1 MKFDDKRD
9 AELKV
14 LQKICTK
21 RLLKKLKQK
30 QTNKERTMR
39 ILDLGE
45 AGYEG
50 FNEAQRH
57 YFYIDGDYD
66 PRSYGITDYDCDEI
80 TKQLVGM
87 GLQAL
92 TS

>member
-1 MKFDDKRD
+1 
-9 AELKV
+9 
-14 LQKICTK
+14 
-21 RLLKKLKQK
+21 
-30 QTNKERTMR
+30 MR

-50 FNEAQRH
+50 QSEAQRH

-66 PRSYGITDYDCDEI
+66 QDRGITDYDCDEI

-87 GLQAL
+87 GLQAPRL
-92 TS
+92 MRLDKA

>member
-14 LQKICTK
+14 FAKDLYKK
-21 RLLKKLKQK
+21 AVKKLKQK

-50 FNEAQRH
+50 QPEAQRH

-66 PRSYGITDYDCDEI
+66 PRFPE
-80 TKQLVGM
+80 
-87 GLQAL
+87 
-92 TS
+92 